1 MTTQGYMIAVEGADK
16 AGKHTQV
23 MKMVDYLRS
32 KGIETETLDFPQY
45 NSYFGKFIKDYLN
58 GNFGPTRNLP
68 AEYTMLPY
76 ALDRLQHQPQL
87 KQWLQDGKWVVLD
100 RYTYSNAFSIA
111 KTPRSEWM
119 SRISFLEDLEFNQL
133 GIIKPDWNIY
143 LYVDPKTSF
152 DMRNQG
158 LKSYQNG
165 KADIHESDFQLL
177 KDVASVYL
185 QIAASRP
192 NWVFI
197 DETKLDGTRM
207 NIDEV
212 FLRVKASIDMLRRK
226 TREISI

>member
-1 MTTQGYMIAVEGADK
+1 MKKQGYMIAIEGADK

-23 MKMVDYLRS
+23 MKIVDYLRG
-32 KGIETETLDFPQY
+32 KGIATETLDFPQY

-111 KTPRSEWM
+111 KTPRDEWM
-119 SRISFLEDLEFNQL
+119 RRISFLEDLEFNQL
-133 GIIKPDWNIY
+133 GIIKPDYNIY
-143 LYVDPKTSF
+143 LYVDSKTSF

-158 LKSYQNG
+158 LKAYQNG
-165 KADIHESDFQLL
+165 KADIHESDLQLL
-177 KDVASVYL
+177 KDVADVYT
-185 QIAASRP
+185 QIASSRRS
-192 NWVFI
+192 WAFV
-197 DETKLDGTRM
+197 DETQPDGSRLTI
-207 NIDEV
+207 NEV
-212 FLRVKASIDMLRRK
+212 FDRIKPIIDTLVTK
-226 TREISI
+226 TR